1 MRFFIPEWDDRV
13 DSGYDFLTDTHS
25 VSHKA
30 NPLKNDSYMWDI
42 FGIDK
47 VPFDGV
53 LVSIATIQQN
63 SKKYHAILNS
73 GIHQFLRL
81 PQDFEIIADCGAFS
95 YIKEKVPPYKTKD
108 VLKLYSDLGFNYGVS
123 VDHLVVPMFKEQ
135 NQARIRITYE
145 NGVEAFNEWK
155 FHYKEDFQLIV
166 AVQGA
171 EISDYMTMFNNYYR
185 RGVRH
190 FAFGSLVRAPTFFIT
205 NLLNTLIADIKS
217 TRKSPE
223 SIHLF
228 GIARCALFP
237 KFKELEEL
245 GIRVSFDSASYL
257 RKAWLTSANTQ
268 FNYIDSSWE
277 GYTAIRI
284 PQTLSPTQENNISQS
299 EYQHLAQDCLDTLRN
314 YDNNNST
321 LDDAMEK
328 LKEFNTTNMGNE
340 NLLDYYRRTLKS
352 KVWKK
357 CSCPICKE
365 IGIDVAIF
373 RGNNRNR
380 RRGFHNLFTFYN
392 LLKDETTWE
401 WWKTKEITKKMK
413 NRERCSLEFLKDKK
427 KVLIVTSCTKNKLGY
442 DDSHRSMA
450 QDMYQGTLFKK
461 VKTYADIMHFDYRII
476 SAEYGLLFPTDS
488 INGYNKRLKT
498 SNDVKEIR
506 GGVEEKLLDQIA
518 PYETILVIA
527 GEKYRE
533 VLLNLFS
540 DERFVYL
547 KSRGIGDMIKI
558 VSDAIPKNKKI
569 FDF

>member
-1 MRFFIPEWDDRV
+1 
-13 DSGYDFLTDTHS
+13 
-25 VSHKA
+25 
-30 NPLKNDSYMWDI
+30 
-42 FGIDK
+42 
-47 VPFDGV
+47 
-53 LVSIATIQQN
+53 
-63 SKKYHAILNS
+63 
-73 GIHQFLRL
+73 
-81 PQDFEIIADCGAFS
+81 
-95 YIKEKVPPYKTKD
+95 
-108 VLKLYSDLGFNYGVS
+108 
-123 VDHLVVPMFKEQ
+123 MFKEQ
-135 NQARIRITYE
+135 NQERIRITYK
-145 NGVEAFNEWK
+145 NGVEAFEEWK
-155 FHYKEDFQLIV
+155 LHYKENFQLIV

-171 EISDYMTMFNNYYR
+171 EISDYMTMFNDYYR
-185 RGVRH
+185 LGVRH

-205 NLLNTLIADIKS
+205 NLLNNLIADIKS

-245 GIRVSFDSASYL
+245 DVRVSFDSASYL

-268 FNYIDSSWE
+268 FNYIDPLWE
-277 GYTAIRI
+277 GYTALRI
-284 PQTLSPTQENNISQS
+284 PQTISSTEAKYISQS
-299 EYQHLAQDCLDTLRN
+299 EYQSLAQDCLDTLRK

-321 LDDAMEK
+321 LDDTMEK
-328 LKEFNTTNMGNE
+328 LKEFNIINTGDE
-340 NLLDYYRRTLKS
+340 KLLGYYRRTLKS

-357 CSCPICKE
+357 CPCPICKE

-413 NRERCSLEFLKDKK
+413 NRERTSLEFLRDKK
-427 KVLIVTSCTKNKLGY
+427 KVLILTSCTKNKLGY
-442 DDSHRSMA
+442 DDTHTSQA

-461 VKTYADIMHFDYRII
+461 VKMYADIMHFDYRII
-476 SAEYGLLFPTDS
+476 SAEYGLLLPTDH

-498 SNDVKEIR
+498 AKDVKEIQ

-518 PYETILVIA
+518 PYETIVVIA
-527 GEKYRE
+527 GEKYRD

-540 DERFVYL
+540 DERFVFL
-547 KSRGIGDMIKI
+547 KARGIGEMIKI
-558 VSDAIPKNKKI
+558 VSDAIPKNRKLL
-569 FDF
+569 DF